1 MPKDVWPIDL
11 LGQIFGGDLF
21 DRDRDGIGTDPGDR
35 HDLLRDRFG

>member
-21 DRDRDGIGTDPGDR
+21 DRNRDGIGTDPCDR